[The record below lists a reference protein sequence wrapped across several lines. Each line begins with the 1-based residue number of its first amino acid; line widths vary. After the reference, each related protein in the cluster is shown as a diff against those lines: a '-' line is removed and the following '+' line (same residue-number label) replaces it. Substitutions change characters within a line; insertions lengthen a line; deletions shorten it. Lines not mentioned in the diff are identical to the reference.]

1 MADIRPGAPTA
12 PQAAQR
18 VSAADRAPPFV
29 RWLIR
34 IWAFCRKEINEIR
47 RQPLLILSLI
57 GGPLLVL
64 VLFGGSFRGS
74 NPVLRTALVLP
85 PEGLEG
91 ITAEQIQSLAG
102 LNFTIIDISTDRAG
116 AEARL
121 RAGELDVVQVLP
133 ANVFEAVSHGESPQ
147 IEFLSNAIDPMLEG
161 WIQYLAYAEVNEVNK
176 AILTQQTTGAQQQ
189 AVGIKVQIAD
199 ARGTI
204 DQLEGDLT
212 QAQQA
217 KAQENIRSLRR
228 SLAEWEARL
237 PAEGAVGRV
246 DVAQLR
252 RDLARLDTDLGQIEQ
267 ALDEGTIKQR
277 LAELRAAQRDLTELD
292 GVIQIFIETPPDVV
306 VAPVRQTYSNVRG
319 AAYTAMVYYAPGV
332 LALLVQH
339 TAITLGALALVRERR
354 MGAFEVFRVA
364 PVNMIQ
370 LLLGKYIA
378 YTLFIALSAAV
389 LIGMLR
395 LLGIPLLGSLAL
407 FVALLLLLTLAS
419 LGVGFLIST
428 VSGSDSQAIQ
438 LAMIT
443 LLLAIFF
450 SGLFITL
457 DSFARP
463 ALAVSY
469 IVPMTHGVSGFQ
481 DLMLR
486 GLAPVGR
493 VWVALGAIAAV
504 TFALVVLLTRRQ
516 FKRA

>member
-1 MADIRPGAPTA
+1 MADVRPGTQTT
-12 PQAAQR
+12 PQPAQR
-18 VSAADRAPPFV
+18 PSAAAPAPPLI

-34 IWAFCRKEINEIR
+34 IRAFYRKEVNEIR
-47 RQPLLILSLI
+47 RQPLLVLSLI

-64 VLFGGSFRGS
+64 VLFGASFQGS

-85 PEGLEG
+85 PQGLEG
-91 ITAEQIQSLAG
+91 ITTEQIQSLAG
-102 LNFTIIDISTDRAG
+102 LNFKIIDISTDRAQ

-121 RAGELDVVQVLP
+121 HAGELDVVQVLP
-133 ANVFEAVSHGESPQ
+133 ANVFEAIQHGQSPQ
-147 IEFLSNAIDPMLEG
+147 IEFLSNAIDPLLEG

-189 AVGIKVQIAD
+189 AIGIKVQIAD

-204 DQLEGDLT
+204 DELEGDLT

-217 KAQENIRSLRR
+217 QAQENIRAFRR
-228 SLAEWEARL
+228 SLAELATRL
-237 PAEGAVGRV
+237 PAQGMVGSL
-246 DVAQLR
+246 DVAQVR
-252 RDLARLDTDLGQIEQ
+252 QDLARLDTNLARIEQ
-267 ALDEGTIKQR
+267 AIDEGVIKQR
-277 LAELRAAQRDLTELD
+277 LAELRATQRDLDALD

-306 VAPVRQTYSNVRG
+306 VAPVRQAYSNVRG
-319 AAYTAMVYYAPGV
+319 GAYSAVVYYAPGV

-364 PVNMIQ
+364 PVNMSQ
-370 LLLGKYIA
+370 LLIGKYLG
-378 YTLFIALSAAV
+378 YTLFIALSSTV
-389 LIGMLR
+389 LILMLR
-395 LLGIPLLGSLAL
+395 LLGIPLLGNLAL

-419 LGVGFLIST
+419 LGLGFLIST

-450 SGLFITL
+450 SGLFIAL
-457 DSFARP
+457 DSFAPP

-469 IVPMTHGVSGFQ
+469 LVPMSHGVSGFQ

-486 GLAPVGR
+486 GLAPAAR
-493 VWVALGAIAAV
+493 VWIALGAIAV
-504 TFALVVLLTRRQ
+504 GSFVLVVLLTRRQ
-516 FKRA
+516 FQRA